1 MTDEV
6 TNQPPPIS
14 GGNAWRGDPLLIQIA
29 EEFSA
34 PVRKD
39 LDNLGRFVLTPE
51 AQETARLANVETP
64 VLRTHDRQ
72 GRRLDTV
79 DFHPA
84 YHALMRR
91 SIASGLHS

>member
-1 MTDEV
+1 VVDEV
-6 TNQPPPIS
+6 TNQTPPIT

-29 EEFSA
+29 EDFAA

-39 LDNLGRFVLTPE
+39 LDNLGRFVLSQE
-51 AQETARLANVETP
+51 AHETARLANVEAP

-72 GRRLDTV
+72 GRRIDTV

-84 YHALMRR
+84 YH
-91 SIASGLHS
+91 G